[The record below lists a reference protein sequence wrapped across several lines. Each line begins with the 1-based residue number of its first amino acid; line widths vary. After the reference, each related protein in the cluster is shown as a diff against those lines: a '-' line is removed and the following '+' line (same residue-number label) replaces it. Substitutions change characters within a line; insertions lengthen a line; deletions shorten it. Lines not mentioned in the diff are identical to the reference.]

1 MVGVSDAQQVTDNQ
15 SESRFELRVD
25 GLLAELPYRR
35 NGKRLVLI
43 HTEVPEQLEGRGL
56 GGALVTAAIDRAA
69 REGLT
74 VVPLCP
80 FARGGDYQL
89 ALGQDLSIGYLSHDA
104 TGVELYFQETMT
116 FLVYTDEASVAIGAA
131 ARARR

>member
-15 SESRFELRVD
+15 SISRFELRVD

-56 GGALVTAAIDRAA
+56 GGALVTAAVDRAA

-80 FARGGDYQL
+80 FARGWLQRHPD
-89 ALGQDLSIGYLSHDA
+89 
-104 TGVELYFQETMT
+104 
-116 FLVYTDEASVAIGAA
+116 VAG
-131 ARARR
+131 RADIDWGRG

>member
-56 GGALVTAAIDRAA
+56 GGALVTAAVDRAA
-69 REGLT
+69 REGLA

-80 FARGGDYQL
+80 FARGWLQRHPD
-89 ALGQDLSIGYLSHDA
+89 
-104 TGVELYFQETMT
+104 
-116 FLVYTDEASVAIGAA
+116 VAG
-131 ARARR
+131 RADIDWGRG